1 MMKNFKPDGYNSA
14 SPYFIVAGAEQW
26 IKLLGTIFDATESR
40 RYMNKD
46 GTIMH
51 LELRIDDSIIMVSE
65 ASTQYPANE
74 LLMHVYVPD
83 VHATF
88 KKAIEA
94 GCEAVE
100 QPVQKGH
107 PDIRGMFKDPNGN
120 MWSVATQVS

>member
-1 MMKNFKPDGYNSA
+1 MSKNFKPDGYNSA
-14 SPYFIVAGAEQW
+14 SPYFIVAGAEKW
-26 IKLLGTIFDATESR
+26 IKLLGTIFGASESR
-40 RYMNKD
+40 RYMNEN

-65 ASTQYPANE
+65 ASKQYPANE
-74 LLMHVYVPD
+74 FLMHVYVKD

-94 GCEAVE
+94 GCEAVQ
-100 QPVQKGH
+100 QPVQKGD

-120 MWSVATQVS
+120 MWAVATQGS